1 MRRKLFCSYLIV
13 VLLSASALAQTASN
27 VEQNLR
33 KHIEYLA
40 SAKLEGRRTGDPG
53 ATAAAKY
60 VAGEYK
66 KSRLKPGLKT
76 TFLQPFPY
84 ISGVTL
90 GADNS
95 LRIVP
100 SDKAWEVGVNWMPLG
115 YSPNADIP
123 ATAIV
128 FAGFGITAAEANYDD
143 YKGLDV
149 KDKIVLIFDNTPD
162 AGNPHSPFARFDIH
176 TKANIA
182 KDKGA
187 KAIIL
192 IAEDNDF
199 KSDRLS
205 RLSYDR
211 TLGETA
217 VPVVGISRAKGAELI
232 EAKDEEGLRDIEKGL
247 TAQAENRPVKTIS
260 RTAQIKLNLVKKQ
273 VDAYNVIGILPG
285 RDPQLKNE
293 AIIIGAHYDH
303 LGHGGSGSLAANS
316 TDIHY
321 GADDNASGT
330 SAVLELAREFAKEKK
345 NKRTLIFMA
354 FGGEEEGLLGSKYY
368 VNNPVWPLEKTI
380 AMINLDMVGRLNEN
394 KLTVGGIGTASD
406 WKGIVEE
413 FVFRQ
418 PTAPSDIDLK
428 NRVSGALQAKGISS
442 VIVEVEAGNVTLRGW
457 APAEKY
463 AEAIRT
469 VSEAGPKK
477 MVNQVMKSKDG
488 WNLFDFRLQL
498 SEDGFGPSDHSSF
511 YGKKIPVLFFFTGTH
526 IDYHKPTDTADK
538 INYIGLQRI
547 TNYVGQIARAVDQ
560 NPTKPT
566 YAVAKSSTPMGQVRL
581 GVSLGTIPSYGDT
594 TDGMILDGVR
604 DNSPASKAGLKAG
617 DKIVKLAGKDVRN
630 AMDYTYV
637 LGSMKPGEEYE
648 VELIRGTERMT
659 LKIVPAAAPTRP

>member
-1 MRRKLFCSYLIV
+1 MKRTYLFGFLL
-13 VLLSASALAQTASN
+13 LLSFVLHVPAQVPD

-33 KHIEYLA
+33 KHIAYLA

-66 KSRLKPGLKT
+66 KGGLRPGVKN
-76 TFLQPFPY
+76 FLQPFPY
-84 ISGVTL
+84 ISGVEL
-90 GADNS
+90 GAGNS
-95 LRIVP
+95 LQVIP

-115 YSPNADIP
+115 YSPNIDIP
-123 ATAIV
+123 ATAVV

-143 YKGLDV
+143 YKSLDV

-217 VPVVGISRAKGAELI
+217 VPVVGIMRSRAADLLG
-232 EAKDEEGLRDIEKGL
+232 AKDDKAVGEIEKGL
-247 TAQAENRPVKTIS
+247 TAPAETRAVASVSGNVAIRI
-260 RTAQIKLNLVKKQ
+260 NLVKKQ

-285 RDPQLKNE
+285 TDPQLKSE

-330 SAVLELAREFAKEKK
+330 SAVIELARHFAKEKK

-368 VNNPVWPLEKTI
+368 VANPIWPLDKTI
-380 AMINLDMVGRLNEN
+380 AMINLDMVGRLNEE
-394 KLTVGGIGTASD
+394 KLTVGGIGTASEF
-406 WKGIVEE
+406 KNLVEAANKTIL
-413 FVFRQ
+413 VKSDYTFRVGTTTSSTS
-418 PTAPSDIDLK
+418 PGPDK
-428 NRVSGALQAKGISS
+428 FALQL
-442 VIVEVEAGNVTLRGW
+442 N
-457 APAEKY
+457 
-463 AEAIRT
+463 
-469 VSEAGPKK
+469 
-477 MVNQVMKSKDG
+477 
-488 WNLFDFRLQL
+488 
-498 SEDGFGPSDHSSF
+498 EDGFGPSDHSSF
-511 YGKKIPVLFFFTGTH
+511 YGKKIPVLFLFTGTH
-526 IDYHKPTDTADK
+526 VDYHKPSDTADK
-538 INYIGLQRI
+538 VNYSGLLKVTGFAGI
-547 TNYVGQIARAVDQ
+547 LASLVDQ
-560 NPTKPT
+560 NPIKPT
-566 YAVAKSSTPMGQVRL
+566 YAVAKSSGPMGQVRL

-617 DKIVKLAGKDVRN
+617 DKIVKLAGKEVRN

-659 LKIVPAAAPTRP
+659 LKIIPAAAARRP